1 VAYVSL
7 YRRFRPQTFADVVGQ
22 DHVTRTLVNAI
33 EEDRLHHAYLFTGPR
48 GTGKTSTAR
57 ILAKAVNCEQGPTP
71 TPCNECGSCR
81 GITDGSSVDVIEL
94 DMASHGGVD
103 DARELR
109 DRALFAPAAA
119 RRKVY
124 ILDEVH
130 MASTAAFNA
139 LLKLVEEPPAH
150 ILFAMATTDP
160 QKVIPT
166 ILSRV
171 QRLDLRRVSASDV
184 SAHVRRVCDLEGYTI
199 DDGAVDAVV
208 RAGDGSVRD
217 TLSVLEQVL
226 AFAGTEV
233 TASAVA
239 QVLGQT
245 PADRVVET
253 VERLATRDLAGL
265 LALVQGLL
273 DEGHDLRRFT
283 LDLVQHLRD
292 LLVLQAV
299 PDRPD
304 LVDATDDRRRLL
316 LAQTRLLPAEALL
329 RAVDLLAATVA
340 EQRQGSPRL
349 PLELTLA
356 KLAVPGAD
364 GDIGELADRVA
375 RLEAGRAPAR
385 PTPPAPVTVDPTPV
399 DLVPVD
405 LVPVDPVP
413 VDPVPV
419 DPVPV
424 DPVPVDPVPVGPAT
438 VDAVAADPGTA
449 EPAAAAPGPA
459 PATLESAALEPAS
472 AEPALEPA
480 SSEPDEPAAVDPAPS
495 RVAPTEAEPAD
506 AAPADDL
513 DGMARAWHGALE
525 VVRQRSRRLHAIF
538 EPAVP
543 VAYGNGVLTLRYA
556 TRYASFHAANA
567 RRGESAAV
575 MQEALEHATG
585 QRVRIDVRVE
595 GEDLRRRP
603 TPPAVTP
610 PDART
615 PVLDDARSAPTRG
628 SASPPTAPPARS
640 TPATPPSAPLP
651 AAPAPEPTDEDGPTP
666 EEEAE
671 VREAEEVAPAPV
683 DPDDID
689 ALLQREL
696 GAELVEEQ
704 PAPERDG

>member
-1 VAYVSL
+1 MAYVSL
-7 YRRFRPQTFADVVGQ
+7 YRRYRPQTFADVVGQ

-33 EEDRLHHAYLFTGPR
+33 EDDRLHHAYLFTGPR

-71 TPCNECGSCR
+71 TPCNACGPCR
-81 GITDGSSVDVIEL
+81 EITNGSSVDVIEL

-166 ILSRV
+166 VLSRV

-184 SAHVRRVCDLEGYTI
+184 GAHVRRVCDAEGYTI

-273 DEGHDLRRFT
+273 DQGHDLRRFT

-292 LLVLQAV
+292 LLVLQAA

-349 PLELTLA
+349 PLELALA

-364 GDIGELADRVA
+364 GDVAELADRVA
-375 RLEAGRAPAR
+375 RLEAGRTAGSPSRAAVA
-385 PTPPAPVTVDPTPV
+385 TPPATRT
-399 DLVPVD
+399 
-405 LVPVDPVP
+405 
-413 VDPVPV
+413 
-419 DPVPV
+419 
-424 DPVPVDPVPVGPAT
+424 PAT
-438 VDAVAADPGTA
+438 ALASAPAPSPAPAVASTPAGRAGAPSGDPDLPPPEEPDARPAEGGSARMEERTAAARDTPPEPVAARETPSDAPPAATPADAVPAVAA
-449 EPAAAAPGPA
+449 PAAGD
-459 PATLESAALEPAS
+459 
-472 AEPALEPA
+472 AE
-480 SSEPDEPAAVDPAPS
+480 
-495 RVAPTEAEPAD
+495 
-506 AAPADDL
+506 PADDL
-513 DGMARAWHGALE
+513 DAMVRAWPGALE

-543 VAYGNGVLTLRYA
+543 VAFGNGVLTLRYA

-567 RRGESAAV
+567 RRGESGAV
-575 MQEALEHATG
+575 LQEALEHATG

-610 PDART
+610 ADART
-615 PVLDDARSAPTRG
+615 PVLDDARSAPPVR
-628 SASPPTAPPARS
+628 SSPDAA
-640 TPATPPSAPLP
+640 AAAAAAP
-651 AAPAPEPTDEDGPTP
+651 AAPPEPLPDDDGPTP

-671 VREAEEVAPAPV
+671 VREAEDAAPPAI
-683 DPDDID
+683 DPDDVD
-689 ALLQREL
+689 ALLQQEL

-704 PAPERDG
+704 PAPEGNR

>member
-7 YRRFRPQTFADVVGQ
+7 YRRYRPQTFADVVGQ

-71 TPCNECGSCR
+71 TPCNRCGSCR
-81 GITDGSSVDVIEL
+81 EITEGASVDVIEL

-109 DRALFAPAAA
+109 DRALYAPAAA

-139 LLKLVEEPPAH
+139 LLKLVEEPPPH

-184 SAHVRRVCDLEGYTI
+184 AAHVRRVCAAERYTI

-245 PADRVVET
+245 PAERVVET
-253 VERLATRDLAGL
+253 VERLAARDLAGL

-273 DEGHDLRRFT
+273 DQGHDLRRFT

-292 LLVLQAV
+292 LLVLQAA

-364 GDIGELADRVA
+364 GDVAELADRVA
-375 RLEAGRAPAR
+375 RLEANRAPAPR
-385 PTPPAPVTVDPTPV
+385 TRAIAAPAPEPSPEPVPSSAPVPPPEPSPTPEPVPAPV
-399 DLVPVD
+399 
-405 LVPVDPVP
+405 PVP
-413 VDPVPV
+413 VAEPDPEPSPAPEPVPA
-419 DPVPV
+419 PEPPV
-424 DPVPVDPVPVGPAT
+424 DASGDGATTDVTAGGIGAGRDDGQAPRASDDGPVDAPPSST
-438 VDAVAADPGTA
+438 
-449 EPAAAAPGPA
+449 AAP
-459 PATLESAALEPAS
+459 
-472 AEPALEPA
+472 
-480 SSEPDEPAAVDPAPS
+480 V
-495 RVAPTEAEPAD
+495 
-506 AAPADDL
+506 DDL
-513 DGMARAWHGALE
+513 QGIVRSWDGVLE

-543 VAYGNGVLTLRYA
+543 VAFGNGVLTLRYA

-575 MQEALEHATG
+575 LQDAFEHATG
-585 QRVRIDVRVE
+585 LRIRIDVRVE

-615 PVLDDARSAPTRG
+615 PVLHDAGSTSPNRPDVPIGPDAPTP
-628 SASPPTAPPARS
+628 SPVTPT
-640 TPATPPSAPLP
+640 TPP
-651 AAPAPEPTDEDGPTP
+651 EPSGGDGPTP

-671 VREAEEVAPAPV
+671 VREAEQAAPAAIDPV
-683 DPDDID
+683 DVD
-689 ALLQREL
+689 ALLQQEL

-704 PAPERDG
+704 PAPDGDG